1 MTLDEL
7 QHIKQWHVGH
17 RRSHPVE
24 YHLWDVMLTVWLVG
38 WIGWLPAFAFDALW
52 TTPLC
57 LLGMAAP
64 DLYAG
69 WRARAHRLHRVR
81 CDWMGAM
88 PRLLPRRPDVRR

>member
-7 QHIKQWHVGH
+7 QCIKQWHVGH

-24 YHLWDVMLTVWLVG
+24 YNLWDMMLMLWLVG
-38 WIGWLPAFAFDALW
+38 WIGWLPALAFHALW

-57 LLGMAAP
+57 LLAVLAP
-64 DLYAG
+64 DAYAA
-69 WRARAHRLHRVR
+69 WRARAHRLQRLR
-81 CDWMGAM
+81 CDWLCAI